1 MKLYNTHTG
10 PVTKMVLVVDR
21 HFDILGLNKNNTLL
35 SGRFETQ
42 VSGAQVPG
50 ARFQVSGVQVPGVR
64 GQVPG
69 VRCQAAGV
77 RCRVPCATL
86 QVSGVR

>member
-1 MKLYNTHTG
+1 MKLYNTHIG
-10 PVTKMVLVVDR
+10 SITKMVLVLDR
-21 HFDILGLNKNNTLL
+21 HFDTLGLNKNNTLL

-42 VSGAQVPG
+42 MSGAQVPG
-50 ARFQVSGVQVPGVR
+50 FRCVGSRCQVPDVR

-69 VRCQAAGV
+69 VRCQAPGV

-86 QVSGVR
+86 QVSEMR